1 MAREI
6 EIDFDFVT
14 GTISAEASGYKGNA
28 CSLDVNQVMQSIGV
42 VLNRKMK
49 KEDKDRKVLRHQNT

>member
-6 EIDFDFVT
+6 KIDFDFVT

-42 VLNRKMK
+42 VLNRRMK
-49 KEDKDRKVLRHQNT
+49 KDDKDRKVLRHQNT